1 MKTPIYKLL
10 LISLLSLLLLGALS
24 FVPWGDVSGG
34 KLHDFNLLAD
44 IMVAEADT
52 TSAAE
57 GPDASLNDLDPEL
70 ARIMETSNDDADS
83 MAVIAMPMPVDSAM
97 TGGAIEAD
105 VQPEQAYT
113 EMAAKSPREG
123 ELVIIEDYTP
133 EQRGLANLRSALSSG
148 RVARIAVV
156 GDSYIEGDILTQ
168 DLREMLQNR
177 YGGSGVGYVNMHSEF
192 PGFRQSVRQ
201 SGTGWKEHDFKK
213 GKKDYIGLP
222 QHYFTVE
229 GKATASYKGVNKLQN
244 LDRWDS
250 SKFLFI
256 SPEDAEI
263 RTRVDGETEWTAHSV
278 SGSDAVQQIA
288 VNSPTGKFEVETS
301 SPGVI
306 GLGVWMDGT
315 NGIAVDCMSSRGISG
330 ISLANID
337 DNFSAQLSRYIPYDL
352 IILEFGMNAMSAK
365 QTNYSVY
372 GKQMAKVVEKLRRCY
387 PSTDILVMGIGDR
400 GQKIGGEVHSMATVN
415 NMIGTQRDVARRTG
429 TLFWDTREA
438 MGGVDAVVRWNREGN
453 INKDYVH
460 LSHKGGKKLAEP
472 LFNAITNNLE
482 K

>member
-1 MKTPIYKLL
+1 MKPIYKLF
-10 LISLLSLLLLGALS
+10 LISILALLLLGTLS
-24 FVPWGDVSGG
+24 FVHWGDVSGG

-52 TSAAE
+52 ASAE
-57 GPDASLNDLDPEL
+57 SDADMTLNDLDPEL
-70 ARIMETSNDDADS
+70 AKMMETSDDETDS
-83 MAVIAMPMPVDSAM
+83 TLIVAMPLPTDTSVASGEPAM
-97 TGGAIEAD
+97 EL
-105 VQPEQAYT
+105 PQASSYP

-123 ELVIIEDYTP
+123 ELVVIEDYTQA
-133 EQRGLANLRSALSSG
+133 QRGLANLRAALASG

-168 DLREMLQNR
+168 DLREMLQNH
-177 YGGSGVGYVNMHSEF
+177 YGGNGVGYVNMYSEF

-213 GKKDYIGLP
+213 GKKAYIGLP
-222 QHYFTVE
+222 QHYFTPA
-229 GKATASYKGVNKLQN
+229 GKATAAYKGVSKLQH

-250 SKFLFI
+250 SRFLFI

-263 RTRVDGETEWTAHSV
+263 RTRVDGETEWTVHSV

-288 VNSPTGKFEVETS
+288 VNAPTGKFEVETS
-301 SPGVI
+301 APGVI
-306 GLGVWMDGT
+306 GLGVWMDGN

-337 DNFSAQLSRYIPYDL
+337 ENLTAQLSQYIPYDL

-400 GQKIGGEVHSMATVN
+400 GQKVGGEVHSMSTVN
-415 NMIGTQRDVARRTG
+415 NMVSTQRDVARRTG
-429 TLFWDTREA
+429 SLFWDTREA

>member
-1 MKTPIYKLL
+1 MKPIYKLL

-24 FVPWGDVSGG
+24 FVRWGDVSGG

-52 TSAAE
+52 VLTDSE
-57 GPDASLNDLDPEL
+57 TDETLSELDPEL
-70 ARIMETSNDDADS
+70 AKIMATGGEEVDS
-83 MAVIAMPMPVDSAM
+83 SEVSAPLPVDSLA
-97 TGGAIEAD
+97 TDGIDALELRTE
-105 VQPEQAYT
+105 VSNT

-123 ELVIIEDYTP
+123 DLVIIEDYTP
-133 EQRGLANLRSALSSG
+133 AQRGLSNMRAALASG

-201 SGTGWKEHDFKK
+201 GGAGWKEHDFKK
-213 GKKDYIGLP
+213 GKKAYLGLP
-222 QHYFTVE
+222 QHYFTPS
-229 GKATASYKGVNKLQN
+229 GKATATYKGVSKLKH
-244 LDRWDS
+244 LDSWDVS
-250 SKFLFI
+250 RFLFI

-263 RTRVDGETEWTAHSV
+263 LTRVDGETEWTVHSV

-288 VNSPTGKFEVETS
+288 INTPTAKFEVETS

-306 GLGVWMDGT
+306 GLGVWMDGD

-337 DNFSAQLSRYIPYDL
+337 ENLAAQMSQYVPYDL

-372 GKQMAKVVEKLRRCY
+372 GKQMAKVIEKLRRCY

-400 GQKIGGEVHSMATVN
+400 GQKVSGEVHSMSTVN
-415 NMIGTQRDVARRTG
+415 NMVSTQRDVARRTG
-429 TLFWDTREA
+429 SLFWDTREA
-438 MGGVDAVVRWNREGN
+438 MGGVDAVVRWNRDGN